1 MRFTLWEDFL
11 SLVFPVTCCV
21 CRRSLFSF
29 EDHLCKICIARLPI
43 TSYHLIPF
51 ENDLKVKLLGL
62 APVDRAMAFL
72 RFSKRGMSQR
82 ILHQLKYKNK
92 PGLGIVLGRIY
103 GQLLLESGYA
113 DIWDL
118 VIPVPLHQA
127 KLRKRGYNQSEQF
140 AIGLAQTLH
149 FPKMN
154 LLIRSVPT
162 PTQTNKSRIQRWENV
177 SNVFQLEGL
186 APQIE
191 GKRILLVDDVMT
203 TGATLAACALSLNQH
218 QPLAIDMAV
227 IAAGK

>member
-1 MRFTLWEDFL
+1 MRFTLWQDFL

-29 EDHLCKICIARLPI
+29 ENQLCKICIAQLPL
-43 TSYHLIPF
+43 TSYHLIPY

-62 APVDRAMAFL
+62 APFNRGMAFL

-92 PGLGIVLGRIY
+92 PGLGIVLGQIY
-103 GQLLLESGYA
+103 GQLLLENGFT

-118 VIPVPLHQA
+118 VVPVPLHQA

-140 AIGLAQTLH
+140 AIGLSQTLN
-149 FPKMN
+149 FPKIN
-154 LLIRSVPT
+154 LLIRTINT
-162 PTQTNKSRIQRWENV
+162 PTQTKKSRIQRWENV
-177 SNVFQLEGL
+177 ADVFQVDGQQ
-186 APQIE
+186 PQIK

-203 TGATLAACALSLNQH
+203 TGATLAACAIILNQH
-218 QPLAIDMAV
+218 QPLYIDMAV